1 MDRQKNTAPT
11 DFDLLN
17 QLKPLSFLSPVA
29 LHELAMA
36 LDSANF
42 SRREVI
48 LPEKELAAGVHILL
62 KGVAKITH
70 SVKLWRRRTR
80 RMRASSTIYVRS
92 QGQALEGVT
101 TG

>member
-1 MDRQKNTAPT
+1 MDRRKNATPT

-17 QLKPLSFLSPVA
+17 QLKPLFLSPLA
-29 LHELAMA
+29 LHELATGLKA
-36 LDSANF
+36 TNF

-48 LPEKELAAGVHILL
+48 LPEEELAAGVHILL